1 MIQFVNVSKKYGSDV
16 TALENV
22 NFQIERSEFVFLVG
36 PTGSGKTTI
45 FRLLTRDL
53 KPTVG
58 SILVDDWD
66 LGKLPGGKIPF
77 LRRKVGIVF
86 QDLKLLMDR
95 TVSEN
100 IMLPLQIAGIKESIA
115 RKKTEEILLDVGLV
129 NKQNKFPLQ
138 LSGGER
144 QRVAIARAL
153 IFEPQLILADEPT
166 GNLDLETSLQI
177 LDLLE
182 SINNL
187 RGTTIFMATHNSE
200 IIDRTHKRVITMNKG
215 SVKEDKKAKEKSR
228 VHATEEKKG

>member
-1 MIQFVNVSKKYGSDV
+1 MIQFVNVSKKYGPDV
-16 TALENV
+16 IALENV

-53 KPTVG
+53 SPTDG

-66 LGKLPGGKIPF
+66 LGKLPGGKVPL
-77 LRRKVGIVF
+77 LRRKIGIVF

-100 IMLPLQIAGIKESIA
+100 IMLPLQIAGIKETQA
-115 RKKTEEILLDVGLV
+115 RKKAEEILLDVGLV

-200 IIDRTHKRVITMNKG
+200 IIDRTHKRVITMSKG
-215 SVKEDKKAKEKSR
+215 TIKEDKKGKEKPRAHS
-228 VHATEEKKG
+228 EDKKE

>member
-1 MIQFVNVSKKYGSDV
+1 MIQFVNVSKKYGPDV

-45 FRLLTRDL
+45 FRLLQRDL
-53 KPTVG
+53 LPTSG

-66 LGKLPGGKIPF
+66 LGKLPKGKVPF

-100 IMLPLQIAGIKESIA
+100 IMLPLQIAGISDDKA
-115 RKKTEEILLDVGLV
+115 RKKAEEILLDVGLV

-200 IIDRTHKRVITMNKG
+200 IIDRTHKRVITMTKG
-215 SVKEDKKAKEKSR
+215 AVKQDLKAKEKA
-228 VHATEEKKG
+228 HAHEKKE